1 MSFDEWIAEHF
12 PKLMGQ
18 VQLLP
23 EVLEKD
29 KQQTEFTIP
38 PWDYIDRLATN
49 ERSSAGKDYF
59 VEFNDELNRIFDR
72 YGVSPSLL
80 LSIWGIETNF
90 GRTTGTFPTRSALA
104 TLAFAGRARRR
115 PYFTAQLQ
123 YYCSEIYPL
132 QGEGLPI
139 CGSWAGASGHM
150 QFMPETYAKFGAPYS
165 SSGPANIWASIP
177 DALMS
182 AANYLAAEGLHEGD
196 CLIKK
201 PNIETDIGYSW
212 DGINY
217 AADTTV
223 WAKRGVKIEDAKDG
237 EKYFCVS
244 PVGRHGPRILLGGQA
259 LALYQYNRSI
269 NYVLAV
275 SKLATMIDGGYVDW
289 SWDRTARPLGISEI
303 TDLQSVLTDLGY
315 NAGATDGIIGPD
327 TVRAVMQAQTGLGI
341 DADGYPDL
349 GLLACLKTLKY

>member
-1 MSFDEWIAEHF
+1 MSFDQWIAEHF

-29 KQQTEFTIP
+29 EQQAEFTLS
-38 PWDYIDRLATN
+38 PWEYIDRLATN

-59 VEFNDELNRIFDR
+59 VKFKDELNRIFVQ

-80 LSIWGIETNF
+80 LAIWGIETNF
-90 GRTTGTFPTRSALA
+90 GKTSGTFPIGSSLA

-115 PYFTAQLQ
+115 AFFTEQLQ
-123 YYCSEIYPL
+123 YFCSEIYPM
-132 QGEGLPI
+132 QGEGQLI

-150 QFMPETYAKFGAPYS
+150 QFMPETYAKFGVSYC

-201 PNIETDIGYSW
+201 HNIETDIGYSW
-212 DGINY
+212 DGINH
-217 AADTTV
+217 AADATV
-223 WAKRGVKIEDAKDG
+223 WAKRGLKIEDAIDL

-259 LALYQYNRSI
+259 LALYQYNRST

-275 SKLATMIDGGYVDW
+275 SKLATMIDGGHVDW
-289 SWDRTARPLGISEI
+289 PWDRTARPLGRSEI
-303 TDLQSVLTDLGY
+303 TDLQSVLTELGY
-315 NAGATDGIIGPD
+315 NAGASDGIIGPD

-341 DADGYPDL
+341 EADGYPDL
-349 GLLACLKTLKY
+349 ELLSRLKTPRD

>member
-1 MSFDEWIAEHF
+1 MSFDQWIAAHF
-12 PKLMGQ
+12 PKLMGH

-29 KQQTEFTIP
+29 KQQTEFTLP
-38 PWDYIDRLATN
+38 PWDYIDRLATT
-49 ERSSAGKDYF
+49 ERSSAGKDHF
-59 VEFNDELNRIFDR
+59 VEFHSELNRILDAH
-72 YGVSPSLL
+72 GVSPSLL

-90 GRTTGTFPTRSALA
+90 GKTTGTFPIGSALA

-115 PYFTAQLQ
+115 AYFTDQLQ
-123 YYCSEIYPL
+123 YFCSEIYPM
-132 QGEGLPI
+132 QGEGQLI

-150 QFMPETYAKFGAPYS
+150 QFMPETYAKFGVSYC

-196 CLIKK
+196 CLIK
-201 PNIETDIGYSW
+201 NSNLETDIGYAW
-212 DGINY
+212 DGIHY
-217 AADTTV
+217 AADATV
-223 WAKRGVKIEDAKDG
+223 WAERGLKIEDAKDG

-244 PVGRHGPRILLGGQA
+244 PTGRHGPRILLGGQA

-275 SKLATMIDGGYVDW
+275 SKLAIMIDRGHVDW
-289 SWDRTARPLGISEI
+289 SWDRTARPLGRSEI
-303 TDLQSVLTDLGY
+303 MDLQSVLTDLRY
-315 NAGATDGIIGPD
+315 NAGASDGIIGPD
-327 TVRAVMQAQTGLGI
+327 TVRAVMQAQTWLGI
-341 DADGYPDL
+341 EADGYPDL
-349 GLLACLKTLKY
+349 ELLARLKTQKH

>member
-1 MSFDEWIAEHF
+1 MSFDQWIFEHF
-12 PKLMGQ
+12 PKLIGH

-29 KQQTEFTIP
+29 NQQSEFTLP
-38 PWDYIDRLATN
+38 PWDYIDRLATP
-49 ERSSAGKDYF
+49 ERMILGQKYL
-59 VEFNDELNRIFDR
+59 VEFDTELNCIFDR
-72 YGVSPSLL
+72 FGVSPSLL
-80 LSIWGIETNF
+80 LAIWGIEANF
-90 GRTTGTFPTRSALA
+90 GKALGTFPIGSALA
-104 TLAFAGRARRR
+104 TLAFSGRARRR

-132 QGEGLPI
+132 QGVGKPI

-150 QFMPETYAKFGAPYS
+150 QFMPETYAKFGVPYR

-182 AANYLAAEGLHEGD
+182 AANYLAAEGLKEGD

-201 PNIETDIGYSW
+201 PSVATDIGYSW
-212 DGINY
+212 DGIHY
-217 AADTTV
+217 AADATV
-223 WAKRGVKIEDAKDG
+223 WAERGLKIEDAKDA

-244 PVGRHGPRILLGGQA
+244 PVGRHGPRILLGGQV

-275 SKLATMIDGGYVDW
+275 SKLATMIDGGHVDW
-289 SWDRTARPLGISEI
+289 SWDRTARPLGRSEL
-303 TDLQSVLTDLGY
+303 TELQSILTELGY
-315 NAGATDGIIGPD
+315 NAGASDGIMGPD

-341 DADGYPDL
+341 EADGYPDL
-349 GLLACLKTLKY
+349 VLLAHLKTLKN

>member
-1 MSFDEWIAEHF
+1 MSFDQWIAEHF

-29 KQQTEFTIP
+29 EQQAEFTLP
-38 PWDYIDRLATN
+38 LWDYIDRLATA
-49 ERSSAGKDYF
+49 ERMILGQKYL
-59 VEFNDELNRIFDR
+59 VELHSELNRIFDT
-72 YGVSPSLL
+72 YGVSHSLL
-80 LSIWGIETNF
+80 LAIWGIETNF
-90 GRTTGTFPTRSALA
+90 GKTSGTFPIGSSLA

-115 PYFTAQLQ
+115 AFFSEQLQ
-123 YYCSEIYPL
+123 YFCSEIYPM
-132 QGEGLPI
+132 QGEGQLI

-150 QFMPETYAKFGAPYS
+150 QFMPETYAKFGVSYC

-201 PNIETDIGYSW
+201 HNIETDIGYSW
-212 DGINY
+212 DGINH
-217 AADTTV
+217 AADATV
-223 WAKRGVKIEDAKDG
+223 WAKRGLKIEDAKDY

-259 LALYQYNRSI
+259 LALYQYNRST

-275 SKLATMIDGGYVDW
+275 SKLATMIDGGHVDW
-289 SWDRTARPLGISEI
+289 PWDRTARPLGRSEI
-303 TDLQSVLTDLGY
+303 TDLQSVLTELGY
-315 NAGATDGIIGPD
+315 SAGASDGIIGPD

-341 DADGYPDL
+341 EADGYPDL
-349 GLLACLKTLKY
+349 ELLSRLKTLRD

>member
-1 MSFDEWIAEHF
+1 MTFDQWIAEHF

-29 KQQTEFTIP
+29 EQQAEFTLP
-38 PWDYIDRLATN
+38 PWDYIDRLATP
-49 ERSSAGKDYF
+49 ERMILGQKYL
-59 VEFNDELNRIFDR
+59 VEFDTELNRIFDS

-80 LSIWGIETNF
+80 LAIWGIETNF
-90 GRTTGTFPTRSALA
+90 GETPGTFPIGSALA

-115 PYFTAQLQ
+115 AFFTEQLQ
-123 YYCSEIYPL
+123 YFCSEIYPM
-132 QGEGLPI
+132 QGEGQLI

-150 QFMPETYAKFGAPYS
+150 QFMPETYAKFGVSYCV
-165 SSGPANIWASIP
+165 SGPANIWASIP

-182 AANYLAAEGLHEGD
+182 AANYFAEEGLNEGD

-201 PNIETDIGYSW
+201 PYLETDIDYSW

-217 AADTTV
+217 AAEDIV
-223 WAKRGVKIEDAKDG
+223 WAERGLKIEGAKDG

-244 PVGRHGPRILLGGQA
+244 PTGRHGPRILLGGQA
-259 LALYQYNRSI
+259 LALYQYNRST

-275 SKLATMIDGGYVDW
+275 SKLATMIDGGHVDW
-289 SWDRTARPLGISEI
+289 SWDRTARPLGRSEI
-303 TDLQSVLTDLGY
+303 ADLQSVLADLGY
-315 NAGATDGIIGPD
+315 NAGASDGIIGPD

-341 DADGYPDL
+341 EADGYPEL
-349 GLLACLKTLKY
+349 ELLARLKTLKD

>member
-12 PKLMGQ
+12 PKLMGR

-29 KQQTEFTIP
+29 KHQAEFTLP
-38 PWDYIDRLATN
+38 PWDYIDRLATT

-59 VEFNDELNRIFDR
+59 VEFHSELNRIFDTH
-72 YGVSPSLL
+72 GVSPSLL
-80 LSIWGIETNF
+80 LSIWGIESNF
-90 GRTTGTFPTRSALA
+90 GKTTGTFPIGSALA
-104 TLAFAGRARRR
+104 TLAFAGRTRRR

-123 YYCSEIYPL
+123 YYLSEIYPL
-132 QGEGLPI
+132 QGEGEPI

-150 QFMPETYAKFGAPYS
+150 QFMPETYAKFGVPYR

-182 AANYLAAEGLHEGD
+182 AANYLAAEGLLEGD
-196 CLIKK
+196 CLIKN

-212 DGINY
+212 DGIHY
-217 AADTTV
+217 VADATV
-223 WAKRGVKIEDAKDG
+223 WAERGLKIEDAKDG
-237 EKYFCVS
+237 EKYFCAS
-244 PVGRHGPRILLGGQA
+244 PAGRHGPQILLGGQA

-275 SKLATMIDGGYVDW
+275 SKIAIMIDGGHVDW
-289 SWDRTARPLGISEI
+289 SWDRTARPLGRSEI
-303 TDLQSVLTDLGY
+303 MDLQSVLTDLGY
-315 NAGATDGIIGPD
+315 NAGASDGIIGQD

-341 DADGYPDL
+341 EADGYPDL
-349 GLLACLKTLKY
+349 ELLVRLKTQKY

>member
-1 MSFDEWIAEHF
+1 MSFDQWIAVHF
-12 PKLMGQ
+12 PKLMGH

-29 KQQTEFTIP
+29 KQQAEFTLP
-38 PWDYIDRLATN
+38 PWDYIDRLATP
-49 ERSSAGKDYF
+49 ERMILGQKYL
-59 VEFNDELNRIFDR
+59 VEFYTELNRIFGS

-80 LSIWGIETNF
+80 LAIWGIETNF
-90 GRTTGTFPTRSALA
+90 GKTQGTFPIGSALA

-123 YYCSEIYPL
+123 HYCSEIHPL
-132 QGEGLPI
+132 QGEGQPI

-150 QFMPETYAKFGAPYS
+150 QFMPETYAKFGVSYC
-165 SSGPANIWASIP
+165 SSGPANIWTSIP

-182 AANYLAAEGLHEGD
+182 AANYLAAEGLNEGD

-212 DGINY
+212 DGIHY
-217 AADTTV
+217 AADATV
-223 WAKRGVKIEDAKDG
+223 WAKRGLKIEDAKDG
-237 EKYFCVS
+237 EKYFSLS
-244 PVGRHGPRILLGGQA
+244 PTGRHGPRILLGGQA
-259 LALYQYNRSI
+259 LALYQYNRST

-275 SKLATMIDGGYVDW
+275 SKLAIMIDGGHVDW
-289 SWDRTARPLGISEI
+289 SWDRTARPLGRSEI
-303 TDLQSVLTDLGY
+303 ADLQSVLTDLGY
-315 NAGATDGIIGPD
+315 NAGASDGIIGPD

-341 DADGYPDL
+341 EADGYPDL
-349 GLLACLKTLKY
+349 ELLARIKTLKD

>member
-12 PKLMGQ
+12 PKLMGR

-29 KQQTEFTIP
+29 KQQAEFTLP
-38 PWDYIDRLATN
+38 PWDYIDRLATT

-59 VEFNDELNRIFDR
+59 VEFHTELNRIFDTH
-72 YGVSPSLL
+72 GVSPSLL
-80 LSIWGIETNF
+80 LSIWGIESNF
-90 GRTTGTFPTRSALA
+90 GKTTGTFPIGSALA
-104 TLAFAGRARRR
+104 TLAFAGRTRRR

-123 YYCSEIYPL
+123 YYLSEIYPL
-132 QGEGLPI
+132 QGEGEPI

-150 QFMPETYAKFGAPYS
+150 QFMPETYAKFGVPYR
-165 SSGPANIWASIP
+165 SSGPANIWASTP

-182 AANYLAAEGLHEGD
+182 AANYLAAEGLLEGD
-196 CLIKK
+196 CLIKN

-212 DGINY
+212 DGIHY
-217 AADTTV
+217 VADATV
-223 WAKRGVKIEDAKDG
+223 WAERGLKIEDAKDG
-237 EKYFCVS
+237 EKYFCAS
-244 PVGRHGPRILLGGQA
+244 PAGRHGPRILLGGQA

-275 SKLATMIDGGYVDW
+275 SKFAIMIDGGHVDW
-289 SWDRTARPLGISEI
+289 SWDRTARPLGRSEI
-303 TDLQSVLTDLGY
+303 MDLQSVLTDLGY
-315 NAGATDGIIGPD
+315 NAGASDGIIGQD

-341 DADGYPDL
+341 EADGYPDL
-349 GLLACLKTLKY
+349 ELLARLKTQKY

>member
-1 MSFDEWIAEHF
+1 MSFDQWIAEHF

-29 KQQTEFTIP
+29 EQQAEFTLS
-38 PWDYIDRLATN
+38 PWEYIDRLATN

-59 VEFNDELNRIFDR
+59 VEFKDELNRIFDQ

-80 LSIWGIETNF
+80 LAIWGIETNF
-90 GRTTGTFPTRSALA
+90 GKTSGTFPIGSALA

-115 PYFTAQLQ
+115 PYFNAQLQ
-123 YYCSEIYPL
+123 YYCLEIYPL
-132 QGEGLPI
+132 QGERQPI

-150 QFMPETYAKFGAPYS
+150 QFMPETYAKFGVPYRS
-165 SSGPANIWASIP
+165 RGPANIWASIP
-177 DALMS
+177 DALIS
-182 AANYLAAEGLHEGD
+182 AANYLAEEGLNEGD
-196 CLIKK
+196 CLIKN
-201 PNIETDIGYSW
+201 PYLETDIDYSW

-217 AADTTV
+217 AAEGTV
-223 WAKRGVKIEDAKDG
+223 WAERGLKIEDAKDG

-244 PVGRHGPRILLGGQA
+244 PTGRHGPRILFGGQA
-259 LALYQYNRSI
+259 LALYQYNRST

-289 SWDRTARPLGISEI
+289 SWDRTARPLGRSEI
-303 TDLQSVLTDLGY
+303 ADLQSVLTYLGY
-315 NAGATDGIIGPD
+315 NAGASDGIIGPD
-327 TVRAVMQAQTGLGI
+327 TARAVMKAQTGLGI
-341 DADGYPDL
+341 EADGYPDL
-349 GLLACLKTLKY
+349 ELLARLKTLKD

>member
-1 MSFDEWIAEHF
+1 MSFDQWIAEHF

-29 KQQTEFTIP
+29 EQQAEFTLP
-38 PWDYIDRLATN
+38 PWEYIDRLATN

-59 VEFNDELNRIFDR
+59 VKFKDELNRIFVQ

-80 LSIWGIETNF
+80 LAIWGIETNF
-90 GRTTGTFPTRSALA
+90 GKTSGTFPIGSSIA
-104 TLAFAGRARRR
+104 TLAFAGRVRRR
-115 PYFTAQLQ
+115 AFFTEQLQ
-123 YYCSEIYPL
+123 YFCSEIYPM
-132 QGEGLPI
+132 QGEGQLI

-150 QFMPETYAKFGAPYS
+150 QFMPETYAKFGVSYC

-201 PNIETDIGYSW
+201 HNIETDIGYSW
-212 DGINY
+212 DGINH
-217 AADTTV
+217 AADATV
-223 WAKRGVKIEDAKDG
+223 WAKRGLKIEDATDL

-259 LALYQYNRSI
+259 LALYQYNRST

-275 SKLATMIDGGYVDW
+275 SKLATMIDGGHVDW
-289 SWDRTARPLGISEI
+289 PWDRTARPLGRSEI
-303 TDLQSVLTDLGY
+303 TDLQSVLTELGY
-315 NAGATDGIIGPD
+315 NAGASDGIIGPD

-341 DADGYPDL
+341 EADGYPDL
-349 GLLACLKTLKY
+349 ELLSRLKTLRD

>member
-1 MSFDEWIAEHF
+1 MSFDQWIAEHF

-29 KQQTEFTIP
+29 EQQAEFTLP
-38 PWDYIDRLATN
+38 PWEYIDRLATN

-59 VEFNDELNRIFDR
+59 VKFKDELNRIFVQ

-80 LSIWGIETNF
+80 LAIWGIETNF
-90 GRTTGTFPTRSALA
+90 GKTSGTFPIGSSLA

-115 PYFTAQLQ
+115 AFFTEQLQ
-123 YYCSEIYPL
+123 YFCSEIYPM
-132 QGEGLPI
+132 QGEGQLI

-150 QFMPETYAKFGAPYS
+150 QFMPETYAKFGVPYR

-201 PNIETDIGYSW
+201 HNIETDIGYSW
-212 DGINY
+212 DGINH
-217 AADTTV
+217 AADATV
-223 WAKRGVKIEDAKDG
+223 WAKRGLKIEDAKDY

-259 LALYQYNRSI
+259 LALYQYNRST

-275 SKLATMIDGGYVDW
+275 SKLATMINGVHVDW
-289 SWDRTARPLGISEI
+289 PWDRTARPLGRSEI
-303 TDLQSVLTDLGY
+303 TDLQSVLTELGY
-315 NAGATDGIIGPD
+315 NAGASDGIIGPD

-341 DADGYPDL
+341 EADGYPDL
-349 GLLACLKTLKY
+349 ELLSRLKTLRD